1 MRKFWKLFVVVC
13 DLEIQGRLDFK
24 VWLWGKKMPKIVCF
38 QPKLWNFRLCFSN
51 SGTLPFQ
58 LWIMLARQHSVVFTV
73 RNSRANKKYCACK
86 NFSTCWKRPEKTRS
100 HLNYCTAVRWY
111 LLGWLDLT
119 WFSWLQWCSKVFL
132 EQSTS
137 MGHETMKRFRFAFNA
152 NKKEWKK
159 RKFWPETRR

>member
-1 MRKFWKLFVVVC
+1 MEKMSFKTSNTWKMRKFWKLFVVVC
-13 DLEIQGRLDFK
+13 DLEIQGRMDFK

-111 LLGWLDLT
+111 LLGWLDLIFMVAVVFKS
-119 WFSWLQWCSKVFL
+119 FSRAKYEYGAWDN
-132 EQSTS
+132 
-137 MGHETMKRFRFAFNA
+137 ETFSIRIQRQ
-152 NKKEWKK
+152 
-159 RKFWPETRR
+159 